1 MILEELGAV
10 AMYDDEMLTNL
21 DISIQL
27 HKEVD
32 KLESAMSKSKDA
44 LGKAKAKYVKAC
56 ADYEKSTLDQRAAD
70 PAVAKPKELDKLKT
84 RVQADKSSA
93 DQAHDAYKQQ
103 IAEHRN
109 FQQKYEEQFR
119 NILQQFGELEMKRRE
134 ELKKVMVQFL
144 DTQDHYARSM
154 TEDVIPLRTAID
166 AVNPVAD
173 LQVLLEAKKTNL
185 HPETLVEYE
194 PYVTEHSVDVP
205 ADPVENGGRANAP
218 DLVRS
223 RSKSMK
229 PNESMKPKDAKDT
242 KEIKDKGKKD
252 KKNKGDDAPPSPK
265 TPGDENASSA
275 PSEPASPKGK
285 PVDRSEE
292 SEDKHAEGAGAAT
305 AATAAAA
312 TAGSSTPVSPRR
324 KDTVGSEKKPKT
336 PRKKD
341 GDKSPVARAM
351 FDYEATDET
360 EITFS
365 EGDLIIITLYDGEVP
380 DCPGWMSGRCK
391 GSEGLFPANHVE
403 LDANLKLCKST
414 FDFDANEDEELAF
427 KEGETLIIEAT
438 HESWFEG
445 RNEKGQMGL
454 FPSTY
459 VTVL

>member
-1 MILEELGAV
+1 
-10 AMYDDEMLTNL
+10 
-21 DISIQL
+21 
-27 HKEVD
+27 
-32 KLESAMSKSKDA
+32 MSKSKDA
-44 LGKAKAKYVKAC
+44 LSKAKAKYVKAC

-70 PAVAKPKELDKLKT
+70 PTTTKPKELDKLKT

-134 ELKKVMVQFL
+134 EVKKVMTQFL
-144 DTQDHYARSM
+144 DTQDHYARSL
-154 TEDVIPLRTAID
+154 TEDMIPLRTAIE
-166 AVNPVAD
+166 AVNPAAD
-173 LQVLLEAKKTNL
+173 LQTQLEAHKTNL
-185 HPETLVEYE
+185 HPEALVDYE

-229 PNESMKPKDAKDT
+229 PNESMKPKDAKDP
-242 KEIKDKGKKD
+242 KEKSKSKD
-252 KKNKGDDAPPSPK
+252 KKHKGDDVPPSPK
-265 TPGDENASSA
+265 GGDGENASSA
-275 PSEPASPKGK
+275 PSEPMTPKSK
-285 PVDRSEE
+285 PIDRSEE
-292 SEDKHAEGAGAAT
+292 SEVDNKSLVNGEGAGAAA
-305 AATAAAA
+305 AATAAAPA
-312 TAGSSTPVSPRR
+312 AALNTSSPASPRR
-324 KDTVGSEKKPKT
+324 KDTVGSDKKPKT

-341 GDKSPVARAM
+341 GEKQPPVARAM

-360 EITFS
+360 EINFS
-365 EGDLIIITLYDGEVP
+365 EGDLVIISLYDGEVP
-380 DCPGWMSGRCK
+380 GCPGWMSGRCK
-391 GSEGLFPANHVE
+391 GSEGLFPANHAE
-403 LDANLKLCKST
+403 LDPNLKLCKAT
-414 FDFDANEDEELAF
+414 FDFEANEDEELAF

-445 RNEKGQMGL
+445 RNEKGRMGL

-459 VTVL
+459 VTII